1 MGGLTSEAAQCES
14 VFKAA
19 YLVPGKHLTISR
31 CLPMMMPVVQY
42 FILVGVVWGGVA
54 VILSCQAVPDIL
66 YNSLAITFIVGVDE
80 LLFEFIAKCFGMS
93 GEFEIDFSQTGGSD
107 SARSG

>member
-1 MGGLTSEAAQCES
+1 MITLLTMGLTSEAAQCES

-19 YLVPGKHLTISR
+19 YLVPAKHLTISR

-42 FILVGVVWGGVA
+42 LIIAGVVWGGVS

-80 LLFEFIAKCFGMS
+80 LFYEFFSKILDLES
-93 GEFEIDFSQTGGSD
+93 EFEVEL
-107 SARSG
+107 